1 MPLGFHYPK
10 VINLPNGLGTE
21 ELFPEFHLH
30 QIHSRFP
37 PALII
42 LPGVTFYANMASYFY
57 SLYSKIVR
65 MVMSLSVKNLYLSA
79 LKKGP

>member
-37 PALII
+37 PAFLI
-42 LPGVTFYANMASYFY
+42 LPGATFYANMASKF
-57 SLYSKIVR
+57 LFP
-65 MVMSLSVKNLYLSA
+65 LLQNC
-79 LKKGP
+79 